1 MASYDQIA
9 KNNWRYRISLGKNAE
24 TGKYEYIS
32 KTGFKRKSDAKHQA
46 EMIERQLRNGEY
58 IPPSSSTFK
67 QVADEWLSQYA
78 KDVKISSVRTRE
90 KAIHHAIE
98 RFNTKPIQTIK
109 KHDYQ
114 RFVDDMSAQYS
125 KNYVDSIVAST
136 NMIFKYAYEMR
147 LIKALPSESI
157 KRPKKKVSVEELE
170 DIEINKKFLE
180 KDELFQFLEV
190 AKYHHSPQNSF
201 EVFTT
206 LAYTGMRAGELLA
219 LKWSDIDFENN
230 TISITKTYYNPNNNK
245 KHYQILTPKTES
257 SIGKISV
264 DPHVIQLLKD
274 YKVNVQDTWK
284 NELYVDNNFVF
295 TDVNGY
301 PLVIKKLSTWI
312 QAIMKK
318 TDITNKHISTH
329 SFRHT
334 HCALLIEAGVHIK
347 EIQERLRHKDI
358 NTTMNI
364 YAKITNSYKKDASQK
379 FSKLMENVSEE
390 LF

>member
-1 MASYDQIA
+1 MASYDQIS
-9 KNNWRYRISLGKNAE
+9 KNNWRYRISLGKNTE

-46 EMIERQLRNGEY
+46 EMIERQLRNGDY
-58 IPPSSSTFK
+58 IAPSSSTFK
-67 QVADEWLSQYA
+67 QVADDWLKQYA
-78 KDVKISSVRTRE
+78 NDVKVSSVRARK
-90 KAIHHAIE
+90 KAIQHAIE

-136 NMIFKYAYEMR
+136 NMIFKYAYDMR
-147 LIKALPSESI
+147 LIKAIPSDGI

-170 DIEINKKFLE
+170 DIEIHKKFLE

-201 EVFTT
+201 EIFTT

-274 YKVNVQDTWK
+274 YKIYVQDTWK

-295 TDVNGY
+295 TDLNGY

-379 FSKLMENVSEE
+379 FSQLMENVSKE

>member
-9 KNNWRYRISLGKNAE
+9 KNNWRYRISLGKNPT

-32 KTGFKRKSDAKHQA
+32 KTGFKRKSDAKHHA
-46 EMIERQLRNGEY
+46 ELIERQIRNGDY
-58 IPPSSSTFK
+58 IAPSSTTFK
-67 QVADEWLSQYA
+67 QVADNWLKQYSNEA
-78 KDVKISSVRTRE
+78 KVSSVRARE
-90 KAIHHAIE
+90 KAIHHAIS
-98 RFNTKPIQTIK
+98 RFGTYPIQK
-109 KHDYQ
+109 VNKRLYQ
-114 RFVDDMSAQYS
+114 SFVDDMTTQFS

-136 NMIFKYAYEMR
+136 NMIFKYAYDMK
-147 LIKALPSESI
+147 LIKVLPSEGI
-157 KRPKKKVSVEELE
+157 KRPKKKMTVEELE
-170 DIEINKKFLE
+170 GNELRQKFLE
-180 KDELFQFLEV
+180 KEELFEFLQV
-190 AKYHHSPQNSF
+190 AKYQHASLNSF

-219 LKWSDIDFENN
+219 LKWSDIDFDNN

-245 KHYQILTPKTES
+245 KKYQILTPKTES

-264 DPHVIQLLKD
+264 DANIIQLLKD
-274 YKVNVQDTWK
+274 YKVNVQDKWK
-284 NELYVDNNFVF
+284 NELYVDNDFVF
-295 TDVNGY
+295 TDNNGY
-301 PLVIKKLSTWI
+301 PLVIKKISQWI
-312 QAIMKK
+312 QSIMKQ
-318 TDITNKHISTH
+318 TNIDKNISTH

-379 FSKLMENVSEE
+379 FSQLMENVSKE